1 MNPSPLVPVEGEI
14 AHPRFMPLDGIPF
27 GREWTFRGVSD
38 ARADDTFV
46 ARIVTSCIDVKFP
59 HRACNWLPLRLSR
72 PSVTRPASP
81 ASRPAPVGG
90 SRRAM
95 LAACWS
101 VGALGII
108 GWLVAAHEPKSG
120 ADTSLRIA
128 QSGAVTIQ
136 RLAQPEV
143 HAAAAPAS
151 QPATATR
158 TPATPTAIAARP
170 SPPIAV
176 APQPPAAMLAVP
188 TRHAQRLATA
198 PQPRATG
205 SHAMPRTQYATATE
219 TTVPA
224 AARVA
229 THVRPMPQL
238 QRAVQPLPSAPAPAL
253 DALDDSRTLIAMA
266 HALRAEQPAV
276 APSAPPPAGFDWTSR
291 LSHRRLTESPDAFT
305 R

>member
-38 ARADDTFV
+38 ARANDTFV

-72 PSVTRPASP
+72 PPVTGPALR
-81 ASRPAPVGG
+81 ASLPAPVGG

-101 VGALGII
+101 VGAVGII
-108 GWLVAAHEPKSG
+108 GWLVAAHEPGSG
-120 ADTSLRIA
+120 ASTPLHFA
-128 QSGAVTIQ
+128 QSGVVTIQ
-136 RLAQPEV
+136 RPVQPEV
-143 HAAAAPAS
+143 HTTVPDS
-151 QPATATR
+151 QPATAKR

-170 SPPIAV
+170 SLPLAV
-176 APQPPAAMLAVP
+176 APQPPAATLPVP
-188 TRHAQRLATA
+188 KRHAQRLATA
-198 PQPRATG
+198 PQPRVTG
-205 SHAMPRTQYATATE
+205 NRAMPRTQYVAA

-224 AARVA
+224 AMHVA
-229 THVRPMPQL
+229 AHVRPMPHL
-238 QRAVQPLPSAPAPAL
+238 PRAVQPRPAAPAPAR
-253 DALDDSRTLIAMA
+253 DALDDPRALIAMA
-266 HALRAEQPAV
+266 HALRAEPLAA

-291 LSHRRLTESPDAFT
+291 LSHRRLTDSPDAFT